1 MRKQIKVRRERG
13 AGAVGVLKK
22 CLQDCDPR
30 SFERLIAALASQLL
44 NVPVYVAKTGFQF
57 GADAGTAGSGGRHL
71 RVECKRYADTT
82 SLDARDLKGG
92 LLEATVA
99 DPALEAWI
107 VASTKLVNE
116 TDRASLVQ
124 AGKQLGVVVV
134 VIDWTGPPMPGL
146 PPLAALC
153 GAWPEVVRQHVGPRA
168 ATVAAA
174 LRPQSREGIEEL
186 RRELALWNIGFASLI
201 RLSHDR
207 LRAIWNDVNESRA
220 HLNQKA
226 AGGAEPR
233 FLRRTNIIDQL
244 DSWRAG
250 ASSATPVALVGSE
263 GTGKTWVALDWL
275 QKSVASAPIV
285 LTLPSSAFCADTDAS
300 PGGVRELL
308 ARSLYALESSF
319 DAGYWLRRID
329 RLLLRPVEAGPVFLL
344 LVDGLNQRPEFPWS
358 KLVMALNSADLAG
371 RVCLVLTCRTTYFR
385 EDLSRLRRAAGT
397 VTEIVVQPYSLGPG
411 GELESVLRLYGKELD
426 DLHPELQRLAATPR
440 LFPLV
445 MRLAES
451 SALQAEATVHRLLWE
466 YGRDVLASRMDPAF
480 DEQRW
485 VDWLAGRARAILDH
499 PGEVADARRLDG
511 KQLAESVSGPDS
523 NAEVVRRRLS
533 ELVDGEHW
541 IAASAG
547 QVRRYELKPAVVA
560 LGLGLAL
567 LDELRIREAAG
578 PEAVRMALESWLEPV
593 GALDESSHVVRA
605 ALSIVWAE
613 GSGDGTRVVDELL
626 VAWMHAQNPDSG
638 HRAELKALGSAFP
651 LSLMTVI
658 ERSPGTALSQAR
670 IDAATVLRELPL
682 ERCEDWR
689 VIGDRM
695 VEWCSR
701 VDCPKPEDV
710 AKGAEHYA
718 AEHAK
723 RIRARIGVSS
733 PGTQRVMG
741 LDVRLGYEKF
751 GDPAESIPTILE
763 GHQVAS
769 LPRLF
774 AAAAV
779 SFAINRRSHGAW
791 EGLKW
796 LLAAGCTDRQE
807 AISMIRGLSDA
818 ARAVDIERHVMP
830 ALRDRVAALLL
841 WLVGEEEDDRAA
853 TRIDPG
859 IDSNWTYA
867 ADYLASPAT
876 SFFTLERRHAG
887 LALVDRSV
895 GLHWRLGRASRI
907 LPDPSL
913 PIPRELVAEAT
924 AAAKATQVE
933 QIAVDRQRTAEEHGL
948 NDTKGALARIA
959 PRALC
964 ALMRRRIAHLVGAE
978 AKHKFGVALRAREYM
993 LLVDRRTAKT
1003 IARLRKRGPAAVER
1017 EDAIADVWLMEVELA
1032 RCSGI
1037 EQLYRLADAQLEH
1050 LTLQLIDGLA
1060 PIASDDLYR
1069 FVSESS
1075 DAQEQRIRLCL
1086 SFLASRT
1093 QAIDDGLFAILVTH
1107 VAHAEEELR
1116 VPAFAGLARAA
1127 PERLGAY
1134 LLSTDWRP
1142 SMDAVVE
1149 AHHGSSAVI
1158 AASSHL
1164 PFEQVIPRVAAW
1176 RLLEAAAA
1184 RGDPADIRAAVKA
1197 VTIAIGGD
1205 QEVDELVGQ
1214 VNIHVGD
1221 GDGFARYSVSERPV
1235 ERDLREELMA
1245 THEAVQ
1251 DRYERIATQTQVE
1264 VEALRKGGANLYL
1277 FLVEV
1282 NDVRAA
1288 WRHANEGVRR
1298 WLNGLESDSLEFRRR
1313 LWKAEGLFLAL
1324 CEVLLTED
1332 TRLGSEL
1339 WRCLRRHGRTRFNGR
1354 AGVGELVHLAFRA
1367 PPSSEVLELRQ
1378 ELIALTPALSDKD
1391 LLDVVIAAQLN
1402 RQVKWIQRQAR
1413 GDESAPEPWRRKRA
1427 IVLRGLCVRADVRRL
1442 TWPEGETIGRWQ
1454 DLSRRMKQWCIRDAL
1469 ARHWWGE
1476 FVNGTSAEDAF
1487 AAWQVFL
1494 TCTDRRS
1501 WVWIQ
1506 EVWSRAATSSE
1517 LDLLKA
1523 RHFHA
1528 NKSELERAMRKREED
1543 SPKFSEKLFG
1553 EDMPGTWLQL
1563 DGFVARRPKTG

>member
-1 MRKQIKVRRERG
+1 MPKQIKIRRERD
-13 AGAVGVLKK
+13 AAAVGVLKK
-22 CLQDCDPR
+22 CLQDGDPR
-30 SFERLIAALASQLL
+30 GFERLTAALVSRLL

-57 GADAGTAGSGGRHL
+57 GADAGTAGSGGRHI
-71 RVECKRYADTT
+71 RVECKRYSDTT

-107 VASTKLVNE
+107 VASTRLVNE
-116 TDRASLVQ
+116 TDRASLIQ
-124 AGKQLGVVVV
+124 AGKQLGVVVAIV
-134 VIDWTGPPMPGL
+134 DWTVPPRSGL

-153 GAWPEVVRQHVGPRA
+153 SAWPDVVRQHFGSRA

-174 LRPQSREGIEEL
+174 LHPQSREGVEEL
-186 RRELALWNIGFASLI
+186 QRELALWNIGFTSLI

-226 AGGAEPR
+226 AGGAEPS
-233 FLRRTNIIDQL
+233 FLRRAYVIDQL
-244 DSWRAG
+244 DTWLTG
-250 ASSATPVALVGSE
+250 TNGATPVALVGAE
-263 GTGKTWVALDWL
+263 GTGKTWAALDWL

-300 PGGVRELL
+300 HGGVREFL
-308 ARSLYALESSF
+308 ARSLYALEPSF
-319 DAGYWLRRID
+319 DAGYWQRRID
-329 RLLLRPVEAGPVFLL
+329 RLLLRPIEAGPVFLL

-358 KLVMALNSADLAG
+358 KLVMALSSADLAG
-371 RVCLVLTCRTTYFR
+371 RICLVLTCRTSYFR

-397 VTEIVVQPYSLGPG
+397 VTEIAVQPYSLGPS
-411 GELESVLRLYGKELD
+411 GELERMLKFYGKELD
-426 DLHPELQRLAATPR
+426 DLRPELQRLAATPR

-485 VDWLAGRARAILDH
+485 GDWLAGRARAILDR

-511 KQLAESVSGPDS
+511 KQLAASVSGPDS
-523 NAEVVRRRLS
+523 NAEDVRRRLS

-541 IAASAG
+541 IEASAG

-567 LDELRIREAAG
+567 LDELRTREAAG
-578 PEAVRMALESWLEPV
+578 PGAVRMALESWLEPV
-593 GALDESSHVVRA
+593 GALDESSQIVRA

-613 GSGDGTRVVDELL
+613 GLGDGTWVVDELL
-626 VAWMHAQNPDSG
+626 VAWMHAQNPNKG
-638 HRAELKALGSAFP
+638 HRAELKVLGSAFP

-682 ERCEDWR
+682 DRSDDWR

-723 RIRARIGVSS
+723 RIQARIGVSS

-741 LDVRLGYEKF
+741 LDVQLGFEKF

-763 GHQVAS
+763 GHEVAS

-779 SFAINRRSHGAW
+779 SLAINSRSHGAW

-807 AISMIRGLSDA
+807 AITMIRGLSAA
-818 ARAVDIERHVMP
+818 ARVVDTEIYVML

-859 IDSNWTYA
+859 IDSNWNYA

-876 SFFTLERRHAG
+876 SFFSLERRHAG
-887 LALVDRSV
+887 QALVDRSV

-913 PIPRELVAEAT
+913 PIPRELVAEVT
-924 AAAKATQVE
+924 AAAKATPVE
-933 QIAVDRQRTAEEHGL
+933 QIGVDRQQTAEEHGL
-948 NDTKGALARIA
+948 NDTNGALARIA

-964 ALMRRRIAHLVGAE
+964 ALMRRRVAHLAGVE
-978 AKHKFGVALRAREYM
+978 AKDKFGAALRAREFM
-993 LLVDRRTAKT
+993 LLVDRRTAQSFGN
-1003 IARLRKRGPAAVER
+1003 LRKRGRAAVER

-1075 DAQEQRIRLCL
+1075 DAHEQRIRLCL
-1086 SFLASRT
+1086 SYLASRN
-1093 QAIDDGLFAILVTH
+1093 QAIDERLFAILVGQ
-1107 VAHAEEELR
+1107 VAHAEDAVR

-1158 AASSHL
+1158 AASRHL

-1176 RLLEAAAA
+1176 RLLEAAAE
-1184 RGDPADIRAAVKA
+1184 RKDPVETRTAVKA

-1205 QEVDELVGQ
+1205 EEVDELVGQ
-1214 VNIHVGD
+1214 VTIHVRD

-1251 DRYERIATQTQVE
+1251 DRYEGISNQTQVE
-1264 VEALRKGGANLYL
+1264 VEALRKGGAKLYL
-1277 FLVEV
+1277 FLVDV
-1282 NDVRAA
+1282 DDVRAA
-1288 WRHANEGVRR
+1288 WRHAQQGVRR
-1298 WLNGLESDSLEFRRR
+1298 WLTGLESDSLQFRRR

-1324 CEVLLTED
+1324 CEVLLTEEP
-1332 TRLGSEL
+1332 RLGSEL
-1339 WRCLRRHGRTRFNGR
+1339 WRCLRRHGRTRFSGR

-1367 PPSSEVLELRQ
+1367 PPGPEVLALRQ
-1378 ELIALTPALSDKD
+1378 ELIALTPTLSDKD
-1391 LLDVVIAAQLN
+1391 LLDVVIAAQVN
-1402 RQVKWIQRQAR
+1402 RQVNWIQRQAR
-1413 GDESAPEPWRRKRA
+1413 EDDAASEPWRRKRA
-1427 IVLRGLCVRADVRRL
+1427 IVLRGLCVRADVRHL
-1442 TWPEGETIGRWQ
+1442 IWPEGEAIGRWQ
-1454 DLSRRMKQWCIRDAL
+1454 DLSRRMKRWCIRDAL

-1476 FVNGTSAEDAF
+1476 FVNGRSAEDAF

-1494 TCTDRRS
+1494 TCADRRS
-1501 WVWIQ
+1501 WVWIHDI
-1506 EVWSRAATSSE
+1506 WSRTAISSE
-1517 LDLLKA
+1517 LDLLKS

-1543 SPKFSEKLFG
+1543 SPKYSEKLFG

-1563 DGFVARRPKTG
+1563 DGFVAQRPKTG